1 MAFGTRSWSGAMI
14 AVLAVSSALAQ
25 TASPPPRPAPHPPLQ
40 PGPSAGVQAAQQVI
54 RPGLALI
61 GAGAIIALVVV
72 TTAGNGSKA
81 SQPGSQSVPATA
93 P

>member
-1 MAFGTRSWSGAMI
+1 MERRDYRRAGDIVRRGTDG
-14 AVLAVSSALAQ
+14 LAAAGS
-25 TASPPPRPAPHPPLQ
+25 HPPLK

-72 TTAGNGSKA
+72 TTAGNGGKG

>member
-1 MAFGTRSWSGAMI
+1 MI
-14 AVLAVSSALAQ
+14 AVLAISSAAAQ
-25 TASPPPRPAPHPPLQ
+25 TASPPPVHHPPLK

-54 RPGLALI
+54 HPGLALI

-72 TTAGNGSKA
+72 TTAGNGGKG